1 MQRDAGRSSRKRD
14 RKLLRKLPL
23 KHELDTLVSA
33 QLQHPELAGMKPV
46 QISKL
51 LKVDVREVYAAKQRA
66 LHQAKKSRVP
76 RPDGRAGGDRGQLL
90 HQTQA
95 AVEAIGLPYVNTV
108 KILAHMRSEQKVE
121 KLPCATTVNQVL
133 RRDFKLRY
141 RLTNAASIKY
151 NDTDYDEKRRWISRL
166 LAQFMMADVV
176 IVSID
181 ESSFKQEGIP

>member
-1 MQRDAGRSSRKRD
+1 M
-14 RKLLRKLPL
+14 
-23 KHELDTLVSA
+23 
-33 QLQHPELAGMKPV
+33 
-46 QISKL
+46 
-51 LKVDVREVYAAKQRA
+51 
-66 LHQAKKSRVP
+66 
-76 RPDGRAGGDRGQLL
+76 
-90 HQTQA
+90 
-95 AVEAIGLPYVNTV
+95 NTV

-181 ESSFKQEGIP
+181 ESSFKQEGIPSRYWQAEAHTLKRLFEPVTGQAHASPSTEVGTQPPVTVPALEESKQSLPTLESPKSVSKPTELQTPAKRPSIGLTPEMKRLERLRLSSGRRT